1 LARNGPARQRGWPP
15 DRRGRAHSHELAV
28 ARQSRYRRYLPDAA
42 RVYTHAV
49 ADLEGVP
56 THHPS
61 PVVAPRGRPGWG
73 WRSLRR
79 IARDRIDVRVC
90 PWAGGC
96 GLETSRR
103 IQGHHSARD
112 SSGPEHH
119 HCGPD
124 EEWMLPDGSL
134 GPSAH
139 RREPQ
144 PRWLLRRN
152 AVSACGHPTLLYAAE
167 AASVT
172 FRGSLRNTRPGVRPP
187 PDLET

>member
-1 LARNGPARQRGWPP
+1 
-15 DRRGRAHSHELAV
+15 
-28 ARQSRYRRYLPDAA
+28 
-42 RVYTHAV
+42 
-49 ADLEGVP
+49 VP

-103 IQGHHSARD
+103 VQGHHSARD

-119 HCGPD
+119 HCSPN
-124 EEWMLPDGSL
+124 EERMLPDGSL

-152 AVSACGHPTLLYAAE
+152 AVSVCGHPTLLYAAE

-172 FRGSLRNTRPGVRPP
+172 SRGHSGTLAQACAHRPTWRLRSSVVLSDRNEEAVW
-187 PDLET
+187 